1 MQCVDKPVGAILA
14 GWRYDI
20 SGIAPEMRSDYEQHF
35 AACAR
40 CRGKQ
45 KLHRTIDFGLL
56 AVTMASG
63 VLFLLAFLA
72 VRHFHP
78 GRAIIM
84 ELVALGGAAASAI
97 VWIGVCM
104 TTPVPVM
111 AFGVVKS
118 KAREVH
124 DRLPEE
130 IRQRIPEKLT
140 EKILEG

>member
-1 MQCVDKPVGAILA
+1 MQCIDKPVGAIVA

-35 AACAR
+35 ADCAR

-45 KLHRTIDFGLL
+45 RLHRTIDFGLL
-56 AVTMASG
+56 VVTMASG

-72 VRHFHP
+72 VRHFQP
-78 GRAIIM
+78 SKALIM
-84 ELVALGGAAASAI
+84 EFVALGGALVSAM

-104 TTPVPVM
+104 TTPAPVM
-111 AFGVVKS
+111 AFGAVKS

-124 DRLPEE
+124 ERLPEE
-130 IRQRIPEKLT
+130 IRQRLPGQLT
-140 EKILEG
+140 AKILE

>member
-1 MQCVDKPVGAILA
+1 MQCIDKPVGAILA

-35 AACAR
+35 AECAR
-40 CRGKQ
+40 CRSKQ

-56 AVTMASG
+56 VVTMASG
-63 VLFLLAFLA
+63 FLFLVGFLA

-78 GRAIIM
+78 GRAFIM
-84 ELVALGGAAASAI
+84 EMVALGGAAVSAF

-104 TTPVPVM
+104 TTPAPLMV
-111 AFGVVKS
+111 FGVVKS

-124 DRLPEE
+124 ERLPEE
-130 IRQRIPEKLT
+130 IRQRIPERIA
-140 EKILEG
+140 EKIFE

>member
-1 MQCVDKPVGAILA
+1 MPCIDKPVGAILA

-20 SGIAPEMRSDYEQHF
+20 SGIAPEMRADYEQHF
-35 AACAR
+35 AACGY

-72 VRHFHP
+72 VRHFQP
-78 GRAIIM
+78 SKALIM
-84 ELVALGGAAASAI
+84 ELVALGGAAVSAM

-104 TTPVPVM
+104 TTPAPVM
-111 AFGVVKS
+111 AFGAVKS

-124 DRLPEE
+124 GRLPDE
-130 IRQRIPEKLT
+130 IKQRIPERLT
-140 EKILEG
+140 EKILE